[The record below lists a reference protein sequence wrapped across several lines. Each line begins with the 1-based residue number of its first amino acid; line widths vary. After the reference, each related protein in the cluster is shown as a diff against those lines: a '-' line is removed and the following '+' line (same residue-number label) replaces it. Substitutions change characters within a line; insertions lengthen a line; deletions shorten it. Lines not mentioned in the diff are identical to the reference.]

1 MNHALT
7 VERSLEKIEQHR
19 DLLVSGEGK
28 IAPGQPLTF
37 SPASTIGDR
46 IWQGDLGLT
55 IRDEKVPENYKLRE
69 TPDGQLVPGNTT
81 GAKHIVRDVAGVQIY
96 DPPGWS
102 PTYDELR
109 GPILRA
115 LRDTTIDHPTHG
127 SVTILEGQCV
137 ECGYQRV
144 WDQEQAKE
152 RRQRD

>member
-1 MNHALT
+1 MKTLT
-7 VERSLEKIEQHR
+7 VEKSLEQIETHR
-19 DLLVSGEGK
+19 DALVAGQGK
-28 IAPGQPLTF
+28 IAPGQPLEF
-37 SPASTIGDR
+37 SAAATVNDR

-55 IRDEKVPENYKLRE
+55 IKEQVPEGYKLRE
-69 TPDGQLVPGNTT
+69 SADGQLVPGNTT
-81 GAKHIVRDVAGVQIY
+81 GAKHIVRDTAGVQIY

-109 GPILRA
+109 GPYLVTSKA
-115 LRDTTIDHPTHG
+115 TTIDHPTHG
-127 SVTILEGQCV
+127 AVTIPEGLCV